1 MKKKARKQPEVFED
15 LTMPVKLPRRNYSKM
30 SERQLLR
37 EGRLM
42 YAGLQ
47 VAWRV
52 ELEMPIPDW
61 QVLESLARQMKL
73 FEQRAPEICEL

>member
-15 LTMPVKLPRRNYSKM
+15 LTMPVKLPGRNYSKM

-61 QVLESLARQMKL
+61 PMLESISHQLSL
-73 FEQRAPEICEL
+73 FEERAPEVCEL